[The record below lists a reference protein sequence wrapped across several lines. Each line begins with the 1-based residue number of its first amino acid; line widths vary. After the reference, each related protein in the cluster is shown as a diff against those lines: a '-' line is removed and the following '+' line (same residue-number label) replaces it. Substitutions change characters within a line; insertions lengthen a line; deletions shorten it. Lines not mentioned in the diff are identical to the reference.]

1 MYDETRGW
9 GTVCDSNW
17 GTQEAVVVCR
27 QLDFPF
33 ATSQGISNSDAANS
47 EPHFGR
53 GSGPVWLTDLGCG
66 GFEPGLD
73 ACPHKGWGNSDD
85 CDHGRDAGVI
95 CNGTYKW

>member
-27 QLDFPF
+27 QLGYPL
-33 ATSQGISNSDAANS
+33 AIPQAISNPDAATY

-53 GSGPVWLTDLGCG
+53 GAGPVWLAQLNCSGSELT
-66 GFEPGLD
+66 LD
-73 ACPHKGWGNSDD
+73 ECLHIGWGNNHQ
-85 CDHGRDAGVI
+85 CDHNRDAGVI
-95 CNGTYKW
+95 CNGM